1 MLDEEEF
8 FGPHGIRSVSRWH
21 VDHPYVIVV
30 DGHEHGGGYLPAE
43 SDTGMLGGNSNWR
56 GPVWFPINLMLIR
69 ALLNLYSFLGDSFT
83 VECPTGSGRQL
94 TLYEVARELSDRLTG
109 TSLTDA
115 GERRPVHGGQPALQE
130 DPHWRDLLPFY
141 EYFHGDN
148 GSGIGAGHQTGWTGI
163 VAVLPLLF
171 RDTAPER
178 VMARGR
184 GTAGGGTARGATA
197 RRRTAA
203 AR

>member
-43 SDTGMLGGNSNWR
+43 SETGMLGGNSNWR

-109 TSLTDA
+109 TSLTRDA
-115 GERRPVHGGQPALQE
+115 G
-130 DPHWRDLLPFY
+130 
-141 EYFHGDN
+141 
-148 GSGIGAGHQTGWTGI
+148 SGRCTAASRLCRKIRIGATCCRSTSTSTVTTGPASVQATRPAGPASWRY
-163 VAVLPLLF
+163 F
-171 RDTAPER
+171 RCSS
-178 VMARGR
+178 
-184 GTAGGGTARGATA
+184 GTPPRSG
-197 RRRTAA
+197 
-203 AR
+203 